1 MVRPKKIADIKP
13 ILTNVAQTSHYQ
25 VFFDGLSRDLFKFL
39 GTKGVNRRFITENAG
54 LLCNQASIPGSS
66 LATTD
71 IFGNFTGVQEKF
83 AHTRQF
89 TELSL
94 QFYVDKDYKMIKF
107 FEHWIDY
114 ISNGSEKSS
123 PNVRKDD
130 SAYFYRMRF
139 PRGVSGYK
147 CDQTKIIKF
156 NVDYRSEIEYTFF
169 GLFPT
174 NLASTAVQYGSSDVL
189 RCDVTFSY
197 ERYIAGKASSQSCVR
212 GRSENKPEPKGNV
225 TATVTANII
234 LDDGS
239 KVPLNLN

>member
-25 VFFDGLSRDLFKFL
+25 VFFDGLTPDLFTFL
-39 GTKGVNRRFITENAG
+39 GSKGVNRRFITENAG

-83 AHTRQF
+83 AHTRIF

-94 QFYVDKDYKMIKF
+94 DFYVDKDYKMIKF

-114 ISNGSEKSS
+114 VATGSEKAS
-123 PNVRKDD
+123 PAVRKDNLG
-130 SAYFYRMRF
+130 YFYRMRY
-139 PRGVSGYK
+139 PRGTSGYK
-147 CDQTKIIKF
+147 CDKTKIVKF

-169 GLFPT
+169 GLFPI
-174 NLASTAVQYGSSDVL
+174 NFSSTPVQYGSSDVL
-189 RCDVTFSY
+189 RTSVTFSY
-197 ERYIAGKASSQSCVR
+197 ERYIAGKETSLAFNKKK
-212 GRSENKPEPKGNV
+212 SENIEKARV
-225 TATVTANII
+225 
-234 LDDGS
+234 
-239 KVPLNLN
+239 

>member
-25 VFFDGLSRDLFKFL
+25 VFFDGLTSDLFTFL
-39 GTKGVNRRFITENAG
+39 GSKGVNLRFITVNAG

-83 AHTRQF
+83 AHTRIF

-94 QFYVDKDYKMIKF
+94 DFYVDKDYKMIKF

-114 ISNGSEKSS
+114 IANGSEKTS

-130 SAYFYRMRF
+130 PGYFYRMRY
-139 PRGVSGYK
+139 PRESSSGYK
-147 CDQTKIIKF
+147 CDKTKIVKF
-156 NVDYRSEIEYTFF
+156 NIDYRSEIEYTFF
-169 GLFPT
+169 GLFPI
-174 NLASTAVQYGSSDVL
+174 NFSSTPVQYGNSDVL
-189 RCDVTFSY
+189 RTEVDP
-197 ERYIAGKASSQSCVR
+197 APA
-212 GRSENKPEPKGNV
+212 
-225 TATVTANII
+225 ATGFLTT
-234 LDDGS
+234 
-239 KVPLNLN
+239 PT